1 MQFLMNSKK
10 IDNLVITSLSGAE
23 KNYTSL
29 DFQRDAVV
37 LIREFKEIIVSKI
50 RLLERRWNLL

>member
-1 MQFLMNSKK
+1 MKFLINSKK
-10 IDNLVITSLSGAE
+10 KNNLVSASQSGTE

-37 LIREFKEIIVSKI
+37 LIREFKEITVSKI
-50 RLLERRWNLL
+50 SLLEKRWNLL